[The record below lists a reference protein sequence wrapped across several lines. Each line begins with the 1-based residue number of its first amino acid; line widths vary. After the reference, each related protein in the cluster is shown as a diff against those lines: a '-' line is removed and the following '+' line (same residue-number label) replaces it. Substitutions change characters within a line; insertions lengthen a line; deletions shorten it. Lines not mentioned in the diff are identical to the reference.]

1 MTATWRDAS
10 RGQRRP
16 GRLPT
21 EFTSFVGRE
30 RDVAAVHDALT
41 HSRTV
46 TLVGPGGVGK
56 SRVALRASRLW
67 KARMPD
73 GVWWADLSALRDPEL
88 LPATLAATLGLPE
101 QSGMAPTDALVEHL
115 SRRRLLLVLDTC
127 EHLLDA
133 CAEVCEL
140 LLQGAPEVSV
150 LATSRQPLDV
160 PGESC
165 LAVAPFAPADALELF
180 AQRAASA
187 DPRFT
192 VTEANRA
199 QLLALV
205 ERLDGTPLA
214 LELAAMRLR
223 AAPLAEFTAR
233 LDHSFEVLTG
243 GRRTARSRHQTL
255 RAAID
260 WSYDLCTPRER
271 LLWARL
277 SVFAGSFDIPAVE
290 EVCTGGEL
298 ARARFLEPLIGL
310 VDKSVVQRT
319 GPDGC
324 RYRLL
329 DTIREYGAERLAE
342 QEDADA
348 VHARHFEH
356 FRELGRRFWDEL
368 LTGAQLTNYAAVR
381 AELPD
386 LRAAIGHAYTTE
398 DLGREGRA
406 AEGLWL
412 ATQLS
417 PFWRAAG
424 TLSEG
429 AYWIEKG
436 LALAPADCPERAWA
450 LLLNGMFAMWTADLG
465 TAPER
470 FAQARE
476 VALRVGEQ
484 RVALF
489 AEAYQGALLALCGE
503 IEPGLTALD
512 AARQSIVAAGDQ
524 LGMAVVHYEGALL
537 RAVFGDTA
545 GALQWCA
552 DGLRHLEGSGDRQ
565 FRAST
570 LTVQGII
577 QWLAGEHEA
586 SAVALRDGLEAADE
600 IGEALI
606 AALACLGL
614 GWYAA
619 GRGRHAQAAWLL
631 GYAEHNRRLTGD
643 PVAMMP
649 SLLDEQERVQ
659 ELVSG
664 ALGAEAFPRH
674 QLAGS
679 RLTAGQVL
687 DALRADA
694 DLPTPAG
701 PDTPAAPRPAPVV
714 APPASAPSCDTLTPR
729 ELEVAGLV
737 AQGLSNRE
745 VAERLVMSKRTAD
758 THVERILAKL
768 SIASRTQIPAS
779 LTPHT
784 DRPPQPRRSRWTLE
798 SALLHS
804 SEPE

>member
-1 MTATWRDAS
+1 M
-10 RGQRRP
+10 
-16 GRLPT
+16 

-30 RDVAAVHDALT
+30 RDVAGVHEALAR
-41 HSRTV
+41 SRTV

-56 SRVALRASRLW
+56 SRVALRAARLW
-67 KARMPD
+67 QARMPD

-165 LAVAPFAPADALELF
+165 LALAPFGPDDALELF

-192 VTEANRA
+192 VTDANRG

-205 ERLDGTPLA
+205 ERLDGMPLA

-243 GRRTARSRHQTL
+243 GRRTAKSRHQTL

-298 ARARFLEPLIGL
+298 GRERFLEPLIGL

-319 GPDGC
+319 GPDGS

-329 DTIREYGAERLAE
+329 DTIREYGAERLGE
-342 QEDADA
+342 QQDGVA

-356 FRELGRRFWDEL
+356 FRELGRRFWDDL
-368 LTGAQLTNYAAVR
+368 LTSAQLANYAAVR

-386 LRAAIGHAYTTE
+386 LRAAIGYAYAT
-398 DLGREGRA
+398 EGRA
-406 AEGLWL
+406 TEGLWL

-429 AYWIEKG
+429 GYWIEKG
-436 LALAPADCPERAWA
+436 LALAPADCSERAWA
-450 LLLNGMFAMWTADLG
+450 LLLTGMFAMWTADIG
-465 TAPER
+465 AAPER
-470 FAQARE
+470 FARAQE
-476 VALRVGEQ
+476 VALRVGDE
-484 RVALF
+484 RVAMF
-489 AEAYQGALLALCGE
+489 TEAYQGALQALCGE
-503 IEPGLTALD
+503 IDAGLAALD
-512 AARQSIVAAGDQ
+512 AGRQRIVAAGDQ

-545 GALQWCA
+545 GALEWCA
-552 DGLRHLEGSGDRQ
+552 EGLQHLEGSGDRQ

-577 QWLAGEHEA
+577 QWLAGEQEA
-586 SAVALRDGLEAADE
+586 SAISLRAGLEAAEE

-606 AALACLGL
+606 AALASLGL
-614 GWYAA
+614 AWYAA

-659 ELVSG
+659 ELVSA
-664 ALGAEAFPRH
+664 ALGAAEFARH
-674 QLAGS
+674 QRSGS
-679 RLTAGQVL
+679 RLTAAQVL
-687 DALRADA
+687 ASLRADTDHPSA
-694 DLPTPAG
+694 
-701 PDTPAAPRPAPVV
+701 PAPAPAPAV
-714 APPASAPSCDTLTPR
+714 AASPSVPAPAPSCDTLTPR

-758 THVERILAKL
+758 THVERILTKL
-768 SIASRTQIPAS
+768 SIASRTQIPAA
-779 LTPHT
+779 LTPYT
-784 DRPPQPRRSRWTLE
+784 DRHSQPGRTR
-798 SALLHS
+798 
-804 SEPE
+804 

>member
-1 MTATWRDAS
+1 M
-10 RGQRRP
+10 
-16 GRLPT
+16 
-21 EFTSFVGRE
+21 EFTSFVARE
-30 RDVAAVHDALT
+30 ADVAAVQGALAG
-41 HSRTV
+41 SRAV

-56 SRVALRASRLW
+56 SRVALRAARPW
-67 KARMPD
+67 QARMPD

-88 LPATLAATLGLPE
+88 LPTTLAATLGLPE

-133 CAEVCEL
+133 CAELCEL

-160 PGESC
+160 PGECC
-165 LAVAPFAPADALELF
+165 LALAPFAPEDALELF

-187 DPRFT
+187 DPRFA
-192 VTEANRA
+192 VTDANRGR
-199 QLLALV
+199 LLALV
-205 ERLDGTPLA
+205 ERLDGMPLA

-223 AAPLAEFTAR
+223 AAPLAEFAAR

-298 ARARFLEPLIGL
+298 RRERFLEPLIGL

-319 GPDGC
+319 GPDGS

-342 QEDADA
+342 QDDDAA
-348 VHARHFEH
+348 VRARHFAH
-356 FRELGRRFWDEL
+356 FQELGRRFWDEL
-368 LTGAQLTNYAAVR
+368 LTPAQLPHYAVVR

-386 LRAAIGHAYTTE
+386 LRAAIGYAYATP
-398 DLGREGRA
+398 GREQ
-406 AEGLWL
+406 EGLWL

-417 PFWRAAG
+417 PLWRAAG

-429 AYWIEKG
+429 GFWIEKG
-436 LALAPADCPERAWA
+436 LALAPADCPERAWGR
-450 LLLNGMFAMWTADLG
+450 LLTGMFAMWTADLG
-465 TAPER
+465 AAPER

-476 VALRVGEQ
+476 VAERVGET

-489 AEAYQGALLALCGE
+489 AEAYEGALLALCGE
-503 IEPGLTALD
+503 VEAGLAALD
-512 AARQSIVAAGDQ
+512 TARSRIVAADDR

-537 RAVFGDTA
+537 RAVLGDTA

-552 DGLRHLEGSGDRQ
+552 EGLRHLEGSGDRQ

-570 LTVQGII
+570 LTVQGVI

-586 SAVALRDGLEAADE
+586 SVESLRQGLSAADE
-600 IGEALI
+600 VGEALI
-606 AALACLGL
+606 GALACLGL
-614 GWYAA
+614 GWHAA
-619 GRGRHAQAAWLL
+619 GRGRHTQAAWLL
-631 GYAEHNRRLTGD
+631 GYAEHNRRLSGD
-643 PVAMMP
+643 PVAMLP
-649 SLLDEQERVQ
+649 SLLDEQERVA
-659 ELVSG
+659 ELVAA
-664 ALGAEAFPRH
+664 ALGPQEFARL
-674 QLAGS
+674 QQAGS
-679 RLTAGQVL
+679 RLTSAQVL
-687 DALRADA
+687 ATLRADA
-694 DLPTPAG
+694 ELPLPAAPPSAPAAG
-701 PDTPAAPRPAPVV
+701 TAPGSSAGTSAGTPAARPKGAFVLPG
-714 APPASAPSCDTLTPR
+714 AASPETLTPR
-729 ELEVAGLV
+729 EREVAGLV

-768 SIASRTQIPAS
+768 AIVSRTQIPAA
-779 LTPHT
+779 LTPPNGGPML
-784 DRPPQPRRSRWTLE
+784 R
-798 SALLHS
+798 S
-804 SEPE
+804 SESE